1 MGSNRA
7 RLTVT
12 AGSLGRLV
20 VLVVLGLA
28 VFGCSSGRA
37 TWPPLQSIA
46 TDEPAPTGQE
56 AYIATDEPAPTGQEA
71 YIAQDTPTAT
81 DCAIQKR
88 YDDVTVVVRGTQD
101 IGCAR
106 ARGLVSYMGGWYT
119 IVPATAT
126 QHKTLV
132 CTGTYSG
139 ESGTVEVWDTGGEVL
154 GTEICREWN
163 LPLP

>member
-1 MGSNRA
+1 MGSNRE
-7 RLTVT
+7 RRTVT
-12 AGSLGRLV
+12 AGSLGRLIG
-20 VLVVLGLA
+20 LVVLGLA

-37 TWPPLQSIA
+37 TWPPLQPLA

-56 AYIATDEPAPTGQEA
+56 AYIT
-71 YIAQDTPTAT
+71 QDTPTAT

-88 YDDVTVVVRGTQD
+88 YDNVTVVVRATQD

-106 ARGLVSYMGGWYT
+106 ARGLVSYMGNWYT
-119 IVPATAT
+119 VVPATAT

-132 CTGTYSG
+132 CTGTSSG